1 MPLCDLKKERQ
12 EMNVSLKA
20 KALGVAIATTAA
32 APLLLLAGAST
43 ASAGSCDFG
52 GGAGGSCTSR
62 FVPSQSNCDGIFSYL
77 RAGHNLRDQSNEFQN
92 EWRQCAAGPL
102 AGSFGKG

>member
-1 MPLCDLKKERQ
+1 MCKDRQ

-20 KALGVAIATTAA
+20 KALGVALTTMAA
-32 APLLLLAGAST
+32 APLLLLAGATT

-52 GGAGGSCTSR
+52 GGAGDSCTSH
-62 FVPSQSNCDGIFSYL
+62 FVPTQANCAGIFGYL
-77 RAGHNLRDQSNEFQN
+77 RAGHNLKDQSNEFQN